1 MPKAPAKS
9 AHAGSPKR
17 GAMTTDDH
25 VRFLWVAI
33 QTKEENFTVSEMS
46 NHLPSLSICRGS
58 CLYITLQPN
67 FEALAEQ
74 LGINEG
80 AARQRF
86 RRLKLKLEEKDQEKA
101 TKQNNQKSEKKSAD
115 IEVEKEP
122 NDGDD
127 MESDD
132 HVEQVVLFEG

>member
-33 QTKEENFTVSEMS
+33 QTKEENFT
-46 NHLPSLSICRGS
+46 
-58 CLYITLQPN
+58 PN

-115 IEVEKEP
+115 IEGEKEP